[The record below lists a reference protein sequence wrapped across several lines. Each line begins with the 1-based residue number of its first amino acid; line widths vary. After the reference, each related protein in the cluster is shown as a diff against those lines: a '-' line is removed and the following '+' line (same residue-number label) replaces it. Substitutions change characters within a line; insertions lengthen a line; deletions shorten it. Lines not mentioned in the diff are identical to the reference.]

1 MSRELKKIKKEALTI
16 GTFMKAPNGKPTNLT
31 KEQWLQARTKA
42 FKENFGDWEKA
53 YQKKVLLTSKVV
65 SVLTGNEFKK
75 VEGKTLT
82 EQVAEYF
89 DAIGGVVHSPI
100 FGDVVLDK
108 GGADDSFAHGVGRLK
123 ATAYASVKDVIEKGI
138 LINSDLDHKE
148 RGYNSHLIAA
158 PITIAKDRYICLVV
172 IKQNTKECR
181 FYLHE
186 VIIQKWLLNKGSN
199 TGQNQPQCPKAFAK
213 ILQDI
218 VSASDDVL
226 IFVNKNGE
234 PLAKC
239 FSTNDD
245 TKKLSG
251 LSADDIELLELE
263 AEALALILQ
272 LGENKGKEEKSSS
285 NSTPKYKVGDVFVAS
300 DRYWKIT
307 SVLTANEDITYFVD
321 EYRKGKNKTYHT
333 NQQSLSESEL
343 ENKMLAQGAVLQKD
357 KENQNSYPE
366 RNGKIT
372 ADVLK
377 KTFAFRYVNVDINLD
392 EKQEQDMLD
401 VSYDTFRQLAMLL
414 NIPMNAIGLGRN
426 LTLNIGLM
434 RMDLTTGACYSPQ
447 YRALNFKGLE
457 SFKHIA
463 HEWFHAFDHYLN
475 YAHDNMNAK
484 GLFSEECYNE
494 TTHYGK
500 TAQDNIAAVIKAI
513 DGTPY
518 YSRSAGVAKA
528 SRFGK
533 YWTSNC
539 ELLARAFEVYVKNL
553 MEKHDINNSHLV
565 SLFPNNPY
573 PNYSDPKDMPI
584 QDAFKVLFDGLTM
597 KKTIYG
603 DEALYGN

>member
-1 MSRELKKIKKEALTI
+1 MSMKTKAKNVVFLSGPTVVDWKQIESDKQYEKAKEVLDAIHKSGYTDFYISRSITDFGVSTYIQGMYNLKFRISDHSVTSSHRILSEDFFNYNTPISYFLDVIKDAEQQSNERAKMWEKREKLEKRLDEKWERIKNDFTGLGFKEVYRTYQTI
-16 GTFMKAPNGKPTNLT
+16 DVFFKNKPASFVFIKELGKNRFGEMAYSYEWACPIDAYT
-31 KEQWLQARTKA
+31 KERPSYEWL
-42 FKENFGDWEKA
+42 EHYDE
-53 YQKKVLLTSKVV
+53 
-65 SVLTGNEFKK
+65 
-75 VEGKTLT
+75 
-82 EQVAEYF
+82 
-89 DAIGGVVHSPI
+89 H
-100 FGDVVLDK
+100 
-108 GGADDSFAHGVGRLK
+108 
-123 ATAYASVKDVIEKGI
+123 
-138 LINSDLDHKE
+138 
-148 RGYNSHLIAA
+148 
-158 PITIAKDRYICLVV
+158 
-172 IKQNTKECR
+172 
-181 FYLHE
+181 
-186 VIIQKWLLNKGSN
+186 
-199 TGQNQPQCPKAFAK
+199 
-213 ILQDI
+213 
-218 VSASDDVL
+218 
-226 IFVNKNGE
+226 
-234 PLAKC
+234 
-239 FSTNDD
+239 
-245 TKKLSG
+245 TKKLNG
-251 LSADDIELLELE
+251 LDELELLELE

-272 LGENKGKEEKSSS
+272 LEENKGNQRKSSS
-285 NSTPKYKVGDVFVAS
+285 NSTPKYKVGDVFVMPKN

-307 SVLTANEDITYFVD
+307 SILTSNEDVTYFVD
-321 EYRKGKNKTYHT
+321 EYRKGKSKTYHT
-333 NQQSLSESEL
+333 DQQSFSESEL
-343 ENKMLAQGAVLQKD
+343 ENKILAQGAVLQKE

-366 RNGKIT
+366 RNGEIT

-377 KTFAFRYVNVDINLD
+377 KTFDFRYVNVDINLD

-484 GLFSEECYNE
+484 GLFSKDCYNE
-494 TTHYGK
+494 TTHYGIP
-500 TAQDNIAAVIKAI
+500 AQDNIAAVIKAI

-528 SRFGK
+528 SRYGK

-539 ELLARAFEVYVKNL
+539 ELLARAFEVYIKNL

-584 QDAFKVLFDGLTM
+584 QDAFKVLFDSLTM
-597 KKTIYG
+597 RKTIYG

>member
-1 MSRELKKIKKEALTI
+1 MASLHDNAYYR
-16 GTFMKAPNGKPTNLT
+16 
-31 KEQWLQARTKA
+31 ARVAAIRSHTYTQ
-42 FKENFGDWEKA
+42 D
-53 YQKKVLLTSKVV
+53 V
-65 SVLTGNEFKK
+65 
-75 VEGKTLT
+75 
-82 EQVAEYF
+82 QV
-89 DAIGGVVHSPI
+89 
-100 FGDVVLDK
+100 
-108 GGADDSFAHGVGRLK
+108 
-123 ATAYASVKDVIEKGI
+123 
-138 LINSDLDHKE
+138 
-148 RGYNSHLIAA
+148 
-158 PITIAKDRYICLVV
+158 
-172 IKQNTKECR
+172 
-181 FYLHE
+181 
-186 VIIQKWLLNKGSN
+186 QKWLGCGYIPERLREDFNIFIKQELRNDNSPLTFTELMTYNTWYEQHPEKVAGTMVGSSSFYFPVLVKG
-199 TGQNQPQCPKAFAK
+199 
-213 ILQDI
+213 
-218 VSASDDVL
+218 
-226 IFVNKNGE
+226 
-234 PLAKC
+234 
-239 FSTNDD
+239 
-245 TKKLSG
+245 TKKDVENMFKAALKEQEKKQKPK
-251 LSADDIELLELE
+251 DDELEMLELE

-272 LGENKGKEEKSSS
+272 LEVNKGNQRKSTS

-300 DRYWKIT
+300 NNDRYWKIT
-307 SVLTANEDITYFVD
+307 SILTSNEDITYFVD
-321 EYRKGKNKTYHT
+321 EYRKGKSKTYHT
-333 NQQSLSESEL
+333 NQQSFSESEL

-366 RNGKIT
+366 RNGEIT

-377 KTFAFRYVNVDINLD
+377 QTFDFRYVNVDINLD

-447 YRALNFKGLE
+447 YRALNFKGLG

-484 GLFSEECYNE
+484 GLFSEDCYNE

-513 DGTPY
+513 DDTPY

-528 SRFGK
+528 SRYGK

-539 ELLARAFEVYVKNL
+539 ELLARAFEVYVKKL

-597 KKTIYG
+597 RKTIYG

>member
-1 MSRELKKIKKEALTI
+1 MKTDEL
-16 GTFMKAPNGKPTNLT
+16 
-31 KEQWLQARTKA
+31 
-42 FKENFGDWEKA
+42 
-53 YQKKVLLTSKVV
+53 
-65 SVLTGNEFKK
+65 
-75 VEGKTLT
+75 
-82 EQVAEYF
+82 
-89 DAIGGVVHSPI
+89 
-100 FGDVVLDK
+100 
-108 GGADDSFAHGVGRLK
+108 
-123 ATAYASVKDVIEKGI
+123 
-138 LINSDLDHKE
+138 
-148 RGYNSHLIAA
+148 
-158 PITIAKDRYICLVV
+158 
-172 IKQNTKECR
+172 
-181 FYLHE
+181 
-186 VIIQKWLLNKGSN
+186 
-199 TGQNQPQCPKAFAK
+199 
-213 ILQDI
+213 
-218 VSASDDVL
+218 
-226 IFVNKNGE
+226 
-234 PLAKC
+234 
-239 FSTNDD
+239 
-245 TKKLSG
+245 
-251 LSADDIELLELE
+251 ELLELE

-272 LGENKGKEEKSSS
+272 LEENKGNQRKSSS
-285 NSTPKYKVGDVFVAS
+285 NSTPKYKVGDVFVMPNS

-307 SVLTANEDITYFVD
+307 SILTSNEDVTYFVD
-321 EYRKGKNKTYHT
+321 EYRKGKSKTYHT
-333 NQQSLSESEL
+333 DQQSFSESEL
-343 ENKMLAQGAVLQKD
+343 ENKMLAQGAVLQKE

-377 KTFAFRYVNVDINLD
+377 KTFDFRYVNVDINLD

-475 YAHDNMNAK
+475 YALIAGNNINAK

-494 TTHYGK
+494 TTYYGK

-518 YSRSAGVAKA
+518 YSRSADVAKA
-528 SRFGK
+528 SKFGK

-539 ELLARAFEVYVKNL
+539 ELLARAFEVYVKKL

-597 KKTIYG
+597 RKTIYG

>member
-1 MSRELKKIKKEALTI
+1 M
-16 GTFMKAPNGKPTNLT
+16 
-31 KEQWLQARTKA
+31 
-42 FKENFGDWEKA
+42 
-53 YQKKVLLTSKVV
+53 
-65 SVLTGNEFKK
+65 
-75 VEGKTLT
+75 
-82 EQVAEYF
+82 
-89 DAIGGVVHSPI
+89 
-100 FGDVVLDK
+100 
-108 GGADDSFAHGVGRLK
+108 
-123 ATAYASVKDVIEKGI
+123 
-138 LINSDLDHKE
+138 
-148 RGYNSHLIAA
+148 
-158 PITIAKDRYICLVV
+158 
-172 IKQNTKECR
+172 
-181 FYLHE
+181 
-186 VIIQKWLLNKGSN
+186 
-199 TGQNQPQCPKAFAK
+199 
-213 ILQDI
+213 
-218 VSASDDVL
+218 
-226 IFVNKNGE
+226 
-234 PLAKC
+234 
-239 FSTNDD
+239 
-245 TKKLSG
+245 KKLNG
-251 LSADDIELLELE
+251 LSADDIEIGDVVTFVTPSSKTVNCVAFQRPKSGEIYLRTIKGNGKLVFHTDSDFIKDGYLVYVNSNFKINKPLFKVGDKAKWKGKFKSEEIVDVKGRIAYIKGKEIEMKYEYYTKDVLGDYVWYSEFDLELDTDEQELLELE

-300 DRYWKIT
+300 KNDRYWKIT
-307 SVLTANEDITYFVD
+307 SILTANEDITYFVD
-321 EYRKGKNKTYHT
+321 EYRKGKSKTYHT
-333 NQQSLSESEL
+333 DQQSFSESEL
-343 ENKMLAQGAVLQKD
+343 ENKMLAQGAVLQKE

-372 ADVLK
+372 ADILK
-377 KTFAFRYVNVDINLD
+377 KTFDFRYVNVDINLD

-475 YAHDNMNAK
+475 YALIAGNNINAK

-500 TAQDNIAAVIKAI
+500 PAQDNIAAVIKAI

-518 YSRSAGVAKA
+518 YSRAAGVAKA

-539 ELLARAFEVYVKNL
+539 ELLARAFEVYVKKL
-553 MEKHDINNSHLV
+553 MEKHEINNSHLV

-597 KKTIYG
+597 RKTIYG

>member
-1 MSRELKKIKKEALTI
+1 MSYREQLKQFFAKTFKGWYIEVTRPKKFLLGCGIPDYPIVIRPSTLTLKIEKH
-16 GTFMKAPNGKPTNLT
+16 NLT
-31 KEQWLQARTKA
+31 REDLIRLNTQLNSPLMVFKGKQIGNA
-42 FKENFGDWEKA
+42 FN
-53 YQKKVLLTSKVV
+53 
-65 SVLTGNEFKK
+65 
-75 VEGKTLT
+75 
-82 EQVAEYF
+82 
-89 DAIGGVVHSPI
+89 I
-100 FGDVVLDK
+100 
-108 GGADDSFAHGVGRLK
+108 
-123 ATAYASVKDVIEKGI
+123 VIEKTNEEGF
-138 LINSDLDHKE
+138 LCCSVHPEYKINKLLVNDIASIHGRRITQLTDWCENGLLV
-148 RGYNSHLIAA
+148 NSNIE
-158 PITIAKDRYICLVV
+158 K
-172 IKQNTKECR
+172 TK
-181 FYLHE
+181 
-186 VIIQKWLLNKGSN
+186 
-199 TGQNQPQCPKAFAK
+199 K
-213 ILQDI
+213 IL
-218 VSASDDVL
+218 SDSCLNDS
-226 IFVNKNGE
+226 
-234 PLAKC
+234 KC
-239 FSTNDD
+239 EYLLSLLDTANIKKDSEKPNNDA
-245 TKKLSG
+245 KKLNG
-251 LSADDIELLELE
+251 LDEQELLELE

-272 LGENKGKEEKSSS
+272 LEVNKGNQRKSTS
-285 NSTPKYKVGDVFVAS
+285 NSTPKYKVGDVFVALNN

-307 SVLTANEDITYFVD
+307 SILTSNEDITYFVD
-321 EYRKGKNKTYHT
+321 EYRKGKSKTYHT
-333 NQQSLSESEL
+333 DQQSFSESEL

-357 KENQNSYPE
+357 RENKNSYPE
-366 RNGKIT
+366 RNGEIT
-372 ADVLK
+372 ADILK
-377 KTFAFRYVNVDINLD
+377 KTFDFRYVNVDINLD

-484 GLFSEECYNE
+484 GLFSKECYNE
-494 TTHYGK
+494 TTHYGIP
-500 TAQDNIAAVIKAI
+500 AQDNIAAVIKAI

-518 YSRSAGVAKA
+518 YSRSAGVAKV

-539 ELLARAFEVYVKNL
+539 EMLARAFEVYVKNL

-584 QDAFKVLFDGLTM
+584 QDAFKVLFDSLTM

>member
-1 MSRELKKIKKEALTI
+1 MSYREQLKQFFAKTFKGNLIEVCKPKQSLLSLGLPDLPICIRPTTLSEKIKKHSLTSEMLKNLPTDINSPILVFKSDIYSGGINVIIGKTNNEGLLCVCLHPNIKANKIEINEIASIHGRQFHQLELWANLGLLICGDREKTQKAL
-16 GTFMKAPNGKPTNLT
+16 
-31 KEQWLQARTKA
+31 QWLAVTSAKSERFLFQLDTTNIK
-42 FKENFGDWEKA
+42 KDSEK
-53 YQKKVLLTSKVV
+53 TSV
-65 SVLTGNEFKK
+65 
-75 VEGKTLT
+75 
-82 EQVAEYF
+82 
-89 DAIGGVVHSPI
+89 
-100 FGDVVLDK
+100 
-108 GGADDSFAHGVGRLK
+108 GA
-123 ATAYASVKDVIEKGI
+123 
-138 LINSDLDHKE
+138 
-148 RGYNSHLIAA
+148 
-158 PITIAKDRYICLVV
+158 
-172 IKQNTKECR
+172 
-181 FYLHE
+181 
-186 VIIQKWLLNKGSN
+186 
-199 TGQNQPQCPKAFAK
+199 
-213 ILQDI
+213 
-218 VSASDDVL
+218 
-226 IFVNKNGE
+226 
-234 PLAKC
+234 
-239 FSTNDD
+239 
-245 TKKLSG
+245 KKLNG
-251 LSADDIELLELE
+251 LDEQEMLELE

-272 LGENKGKEEKSSS
+272 LEENKGKDGNSSS
-285 NSTPKYKVGDVFVAS
+285 NSKPKYKVGDVFVMPN

-307 SVLTANEDITYFVD
+307 SVLTSNEDITYFVD
-321 EYRKGKNKTYHT
+321 EYRKAKSKTYHT
-333 NQQSLSESEL
+333 DQQSLSESEL
-343 ENKMLAQGAVLQKD
+343 ENKMLAQGAVLQKE
-357 KENQNSYPE
+357 KENQNSYPD

-372 ADVLK
+372 ADILK

-447 YRALNFKGLE
+447 YRALNFKGLD

-484 GLFSEECYNE
+484 GLFSKECYNE

-500 TAQDNIAAVIKAI
+500 PAQDNIAAVIKAI

-539 ELLARAFEVYVKNL
+539 ELLARAFEVYVKKL

-597 KKTIYG
+597 RKTIYG

>member
-1 MSRELKKIKKEALTI
+1 MCDIDKIKKVVI
-16 GTFMKAPNGKPTNLT
+16 GSRFNCTKCNNFLLSLLDTAKVKKDSEKPNNDKKKLNGLDVSSIQLGDIVGFRNG
-31 KEQWLQARTKA
+31 
-42 FKENFGDWEKA
+42 FKSDEIID
-53 YQKKVLLTSKVV
+53 Y
-65 SVLTGNEFKK
+65 
-75 VEGKTLT
+75 
-82 EQVAEYF
+82 
-89 DAIGGVVHSPI
+89 GVVCKISREHNFLEVGYVDLRKKNPLSVRLDLLNGWFVESDRFHANKPKAKV
-100 FGDVVLDK
+100 GDVHDHFV
-108 GGADDSFAHGVGRLK
+108 
-123 ATAYASVKDVIEKGI
+123 VKDVYGAVCGKKGNFVSMTWMYKI
-138 LINSDLDHKE
+138 HD
-148 RGYNSHLIAA
+148 
-158 PITIAKDRYICLVV
+158 T
-172 IKQNTKECR
+172 KQNE
-181 FYLHE
+181 
-186 VIIQKWLLNKGSN
+186 
-199 TGQNQPQCPKAFAK
+199 
-213 ILQDI
+213 
-218 VSASDDVL
+218 DVL
-226 IFVNKNGE
+226 YDEDATTQLFNDK
-234 PLAKC
+234 A
-239 FSTNDD
+239 DD
-245 TKKLSG
+245 T
-251 LSADDIELLELE
+251 DEQELLELE

-272 LGENKGKEEKSSS
+272 LEVNKGNQRKSSS

-300 DRYWKIT
+300 NNDRYWKIT
-307 SVLTANEDITYFVD
+307 SVLTSNEDITYFVD
-321 EYRKGKNKTYHT
+321 EYRKGKSKTYHT
-333 NQQSLSESEL
+333 DQQSFSESEL

-357 KENQNSYPE
+357 KENKNSYPE

-377 KTFAFRYVNVDINLD
+377 KTFDFRYVNVDINLD

-401 VSYDTFRQLAMLL
+401 VSYNTFRQLAMLL

-484 GLFSEECYNE
+484 GLFSKDCYNE
-494 TTHYGK
+494 TTHYGI
-500 TAQDNIAAVIKAI
+500 TAQDNIAAIIKAI
-513 DGTPY
+513 DDTPY

-528 SRFGK
+528 SRYGK

-553 MEKHDINNSHLV
+553 MEKHNINNSHLV

-597 KKTIYG
+597 RKTIYG
-603 DEALYGN
+603 DEALYGTKHKPFKNTNL